1 MTSQGAP
8 VPAEIALRLTPKEA
22 SSGTT
27 RDIDLPS
34 GSVRIR
40 IPPVR
45 NGNLIRIAT
54 PQGEVL
60 VRVEVSAGRG
70 PWTARFVVLAAVAA
84 VIGVV
89 VAVSGDGDSSS
100 PATAPAPTLSSTPY
114 GSAPETGAA
123 AAPTAP
129 DTSAPGPGSLPSLAP
144 TPTTSPFESGTCLDG
159 TIPASTTP
167 VKVDVDVVPCSS
179 SNAHYRVIRTF
190 PGTTEMS
197 RCESVPSTQY
207 AYSSRSTWGGRTMW
221 EVVYCLIGLGSYARG

>member
-1 MTSQGAP
+1 M
-8 VPAEIALRLTPKEA
+8 PADITLRLTPKEA

-34 GSVRIR
+34 GTVRIR

-45 NGNLIRIAT
+45 AGNLIRIAT

-70 PWTARFVVLAAVAA
+70 PWVARLVALAAVAA
-84 VIGVV
+84 VIGLI
-89 VAVSGDGDSSS
+89 VALNGDGESSS
-100 PATAPAPTLSSTPY
+100 PTTAPAPTASSTPY
-114 GSAPETGAA
+114 SGPATTAP

-129 DTSAPGPGSLPSLAP
+129 DTSLPLPGSLPPAAP
-144 TPTTSPFESGTCLDG
+144 TPTASPFESGTCLDG

-197 RCESVPSTQY
+197 KCESVPSTQY

-221 EVVYCLIGLGSYARG
+221 EVVYCLVGLGSYARG

>member
-1 MTSQGAP
+1 M
-8 VPAEIALRLTPKEA
+8 PAEITLRLTPKEA
-22 SSGTT
+22 SLGTT
-27 RDIDLPS
+27 RDVDLPS
-34 GSVRIR
+34 GTVRIR

-45 NGNLIRIAT
+45 DRNLIRIAT

-70 PWTARFVVLAAVAA
+70 PWVARLVALAAVAA
-84 VIGVV
+84 VIGLI
-89 VAVSGDGDSSS
+89 VALNGGDDSSS
-100 PATAPAPTLSSTPY
+100 PTTAPVPTVSSSPYSDPTTTAP
-114 GSAPETGAA
+114 

-129 DTSAPGPGSLPSLAP
+129 DTSLPLPGSLPPAAP
-144 TPTTSPFESGTCLDG
+144 TPTASPFESGTCLDG

-197 RCESVPSTQY
+197 KCESVPSTQY

-221 EVVYCLIGLGSYARG
+221 EVVYCLVGLGSYARG